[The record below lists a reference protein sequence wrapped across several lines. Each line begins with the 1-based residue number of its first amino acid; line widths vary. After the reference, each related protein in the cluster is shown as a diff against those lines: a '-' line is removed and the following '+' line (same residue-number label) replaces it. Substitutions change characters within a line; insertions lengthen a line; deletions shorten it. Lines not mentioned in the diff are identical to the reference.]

1 MEILKF
7 NTGREYTA
15 NGQRIAAALQNNGDI
30 VFVDVDRQI
39 DGVISAGALTCDD
52 VLALGCF
59 TQRGIME
66 SYDQNQYDGALIDRA
81 LLAQLRNAAASI

>member
-7 NTGREYTA
+7 NTGREYTK

-39 DGVISAGALTCDD
+39 DGVISAGALTCDE
-52 VLALGCF
+52 VLAFGCF
-59 TQRGIME
+59 TQRAIMA
-66 SYDQNQYDGALIDRA
+66 SYDQNQYGAAVDRSM
-81 LLAQLRNAAASI
+81 LQQLRDAAASI